1 MKKDTLKKVVAGVML
16 TSTLGAVA
24 CFSEG
29 KPTVKE
35 FEVSGNGAVYQVDDS
50 FSLSGYKL
58 KLIMSDGTEKE
69 VSLTD
74 NMIVT
79 APDMSTSGE
88 KTVKVSYNGAEY
100 TFTIN
105 VGGYSKAELL
115 TKLQEFKEAYN
126 AAKKAGDT
134 KVKLDINLTGKLL
147 GDSGSV
153 SLLDEN
159 APSFSLTEEDAK
171 IDSLSEHLYSSLIT
185 SLVNSG
191 LDSTELDIINSNQL
205 KVKMDY
211 LRTLTNIYN
220 EIVDYDYFDYL
231 FEEILFQKDVDY
243 VKGLT
248 ESLVTF
254 FEINQIG
261 ERALEDLLRIN
272 ISHLKNRQ
280 EIDVLTELG
289 KLNTIIQTYSDSIY
303 IKEATQIVYNK
314 VQDLDKNILSSFIKE
329 IAKSDTYNLVPSLK
343 VYGDFAEDG
352 YDGVDSKGYYRLT
365 EIPASQTEYAIQMT
379 DRYVTN
385 IANIIEQ
392 VENYIANIYENKSFD
407 ASAHIEQ
414 IKNICDD
421 IEVVGQAF
429 QDNDWLGTAY
439 GFEYFGVMGDIA
451 GQFEGNYLKWVAD
464 ILDKYEITST
474 FVNLI
479 PENVLS
485 ENMKSVLIDLVYDI
499 LANVTNENPEYDYE
513 SYIDRICAEYNI
525 TDTDVIQGFKDEFE
539 TNKTFSIV
547 SYILV
552 EYANVFAEDNV
563 AWGEPLV
570 DLIKY
575 IEQLP
580 VSIKAQGEDKFTWD
594 NLLTK
599 VKVLTDAVL
608 NNVTVPYWVGFEYD
622 EDTGSRKD
630 VYESVRL
637 IDISGY
643 EDMADRNSGVY
654 VTKET
659 LLIISNLTNT
669 ENSFA
674 ENVQNYVEQ
683 SKLDLIEM
691 GTDIV
696 ASLLK
701 IDIWTEENVQTERA
715 KSAVKSFV
723 NLVVNDYI
731 SNRLDAV
738 VILSDLLNLID
749 TYCSND
755 MKTVANSI
763 ALTTVVFLGKDCD
776 IDFNEVFKDVEL
788 PEAIKSI
795 DYNKLIDKIWD
806 EETYTKAIKLNDVE
820 IQYVTNNENV
830 ITKQIMTLKLGLDFD
845 VMIASVLGDVVLTF
859 EIDF

>member
-1 MKKDTLKKVVAGVML
+1 MV
-16 TSTLGAVA
+16 
-24 CFSEG
+24 
-29 KPTVKE
+29 
-35 FEVSGNGAVYQVDDS
+35 
-50 FSLSGYKL
+50 
-58 KLIMSDGTEKE
+58 
-69 VSLTD
+69 
-74 NMIVT
+74 
-79 APDMSTSGE
+79 
-88 KTVKVSYNGAEY
+88 
-100 TFTIN
+100 IN
-105 VGGYSKAELL
+105 A
-115 TKLQEFKEAYN
+115 N
-126 AAKKAGDT
+126 
-134 KVKLDINLTGKLL
+134 N
-147 GDSGSV
+147 
-153 SLLDEN
+153 
-159 APSFSLTEEDAK
+159 
-171 IDSLSEHLYSSLIT
+171 
-185 SLVNSG
+185 
-191 LDSTELDIINSNQL
+191 
-205 KVKMDY
+205 
-211 LRTLTNIYN
+211 YN

-738 VILSDLLNLID
+738 VILSDLLN
-749 TYCSND
+749 
-755 MKTVANSI
+755 
-763 ALTTVVFLGKDCD
+763 
-776 IDFNEVFKDVEL
+776 
-788 PEAIKSI
+788 
-795 DYNKLIDKIWD
+795 
-806 EETYTKAIKLNDVE
+806 
-820 IQYVTNNENV
+820 
-830 ITKQIMTLKLGLDFD
+830 
-845 VMIASVLGDVVLTF
+845 
-859 EIDF
+859 